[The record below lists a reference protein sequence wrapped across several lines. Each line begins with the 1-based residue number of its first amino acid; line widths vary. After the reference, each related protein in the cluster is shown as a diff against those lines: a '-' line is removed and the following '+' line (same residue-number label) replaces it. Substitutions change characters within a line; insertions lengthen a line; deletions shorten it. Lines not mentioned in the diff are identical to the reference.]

1 MYDDGGFFEE
11 FNEDDVEEVELS
23 ASEEDYESIED
34 FKVSTVYQEIDG
46 VLNEV
51 EENEQSAGNDPVYTS
66 ADLSN
71 DLSENGNVRV
81 IYFDKYTLQNNSQT
95 VSGDSIVLLDSSQFE
110 VLIDEISSL
119 KTEQYYNQTVSQN
132 DYSLQLQ
139 EIQDIEKSS
148 LLVNIM
154 IFALCF
160 GYFVKETVFKGL

>member
-1 MYDDGGFFEE
+1 MFDDGGFFEDIDE
-11 FNEDDVEEVELS
+11 NDVEEIELS
-23 ASEEDYESIED
+23 ASEEDYESIDD
-34 FKVSTVYQEIDG
+34 FKESTVYQEIDG

-51 EENEQSAGNDPVYTS
+51 EENEQSAGSDSVYS
-66 ADLSN
+66 SDDFSSDLPQY
-71 DLSENGNVRV
+71 GNVKV
-81 IYFDKYTLQNNSQT
+81 IYLDKYTLQNNTQT
-95 VSGDSIVLLDSSQFE
+95 VSGDQVILLDSSQFE

-119 KTEQYYNQTVSQN
+119 KTEQNIQTVSMN
-132 DYSLQLQ
+132 DYSVQLQ

>member
-1 MYDDGGFFEE
+1 MYDDGGFFEDIE
-11 FNEDDVEEVELS
+11 DDDVEEVELS

-34 FKVSTVYQEIDG
+34 FKESTVYQEIDG

-51 EENEQSAGNDPVYTS
+51 EENEQSAGSDPVYTS
-66 ADLSN
+66 EDLSS
-71 DLSENGNVRV
+71 DLSQNGNVRV
-81 IYFDKYTLQNNSQT
+81 IYLDKYTLQNNTQT

-119 KTEQYYNQTVSQN
+119 KTEQQYYQTVSQN
-132 DYSLQLQ
+132 DYSVQLQ
-139 EIQDIEKSS
+139 ELQDIEKSS

>member
-1 MYDDGGFFEE
+1 MYDDGGFFEDIHD
-11 FNEDDVEEVELS
+11 DDVEEIELS

-34 FKVSTVYQEIDG
+34 FKESTVYQEIDG

-51 EENEQSAGNDPVYTS
+51 EENEQAAGSDPVYTS
-66 ADLSN
+66 EDLSS

-81 IYFDKYTLQNNSQT
+81 IYFDKYTLLNNSQT

-119 KTEQYYNQTVSQN
+119 KTEQQYFQTVSQN
-132 DYSLQLQ
+132 DYSVQLQ

>member
-1 MYDDGGFFEE
+1 MYDDGGFFEDID
-11 FNEDDVEEVELS
+11 EDDVEEVELS

-34 FKVSTVYQEIDG
+34 FKESTVYQEIDG

-51 EENEQSAGNDPVYTS
+51 EENEQSVGNDPVYTS
-66 ADLSN
+66 EDLFD

-119 KTEQYYNQTVSQN
+119 KTEQHYFQTVSQN
-132 DYSLQLQ
+132 DYSVQLQ
-139 EIQDIEKSS
+139 ELQDIEKSS

>member
-11 FNEDDVEEVELS
+11 LNEDDVEEVELS

-34 FKVSTVYQEIDG
+34 FKASTVYQEIDG

-51 EENEQSAGNDPVYTS
+51 EENEQSAGSDPVYTS
-66 ADLSN
+66 EDLSA
-71 DLSENGNVRV
+71 DLSENGNVKV

-132 DYSLQLQ
+132 DYSSQLQ

>member
-1 MYDDGGFFEE
+1 MFDDGGFFEDIQD
-11 FNEDDVEEVELS
+11 DDVEEIELS

-34 FKVSTVYQEIDG
+34 FKESTVYQEIDG

-51 EENEQSAGNDPVYTS
+51 EENEQSAGSDPVYTS
-66 ADLSN
+66 ENLSA

-81 IYFDKYTLQNNSQT
+81 IYFDKYTLQNNTQT
-95 VSGDSIVLLDSSQFE
+95 VSGDSVVLLDSSQFE

-119 KTEQYYNQTVSQN
+119 KSEQIVQTVSMN
-132 DYSLQLQ
+132 DYSVQLQ

-148 LLVNIM
+148 LMVNIM